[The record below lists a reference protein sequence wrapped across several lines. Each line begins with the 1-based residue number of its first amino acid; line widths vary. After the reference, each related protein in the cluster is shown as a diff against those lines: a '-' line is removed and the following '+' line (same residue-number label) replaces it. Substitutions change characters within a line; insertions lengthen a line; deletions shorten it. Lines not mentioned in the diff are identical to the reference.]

1 MFRCPGGTVGKS
13 LLDVLREVV
22 IDPAERTALDELGV
36 TGYLARHGYEDVDPD
51 DLREA
56 VSLAADALPPDIAQ
70 VLADASQP
78 APGADQAPDATH
90 TSSADDDAGDHA
102 GGETGDDSLVAFG
115 AGFGAGS
122 PEEDASSDAAD
133 HDSDEGGLTF
143 EAEPSF
149 DITPAVNEGLDSED
163 SLEQA
168 GDFGDDLPEDPTTD
182 GAGPAE
188 LNDIG
193 SF

>member
-1 MFRCPGGTVGKS
+1 VGKS

-36 TGYLARHGYEDVDPD
+36 TGYLARHGYEDVDPE

-78 APGADQAPDATH
+78 ASGADQAWDT
-90 TSSADDDAGDHA
+90 TLTISEDDDAGDQP
-102 GGETGDDSLVAFG
+102 GEEASEDILVAFG
-115 AGFGAGS
+115 AGSGAEES
-122 PEEDASSDAAD
+122 EEDGSIDVAD
-133 HDSDEGGLTF
+133 HDPDESELAF
-143 EAEPSF
+143 EAESAF
-149 DITPAVNEGLDSED
+149 DSAPAVNGGLDTED
-163 SLEQA
+163 SLDEA
-168 GDFGDDLPEDPTTD
+168 GGLGEDLPEDSATD
-182 GAGPAE
+182 GPGPAE

>member
-1 MFRCPGGTVGKS
+1 MGKS

-22 IDPAERTALDELGV
+22 IDPTESAALDELGV

-56 VSLAADALPPDIAQ
+56 VSLAADALPPEIAQ

-78 APGADQAPDATH
+78 APGAEQAWGTAR
-90 TSSADDDAGDHA
+90 TSSAGGGADHPGD
-102 GGETGDDSLVAFG
+102 EPGDDSLVAFG
-115 AGFGAGS
+115 EGSGTGA
-122 PEEDASSDAAD
+122 PEQYASIDAAGPD
-133 HDSDEGGLTF
+133 ADESTLAF
-143 EAEPSF
+143 EAEPVV
-149 DITPAVNEGLDSED
+149 DIVPAVDDGLDTEGP
-163 SLEQA
+163 LEEA
-168 GDFGDDLPEDPTTD
+168 GGLGDDLPEDPNAD
-182 GAGPAE
+182 GLDPAE